1 MECGICNAIKKWFT
15 KKDDK
20 GDKDDK
26 DDRWFGK
33 NQKNLILIL
42 TFLFLLILTEIDQI
56 RKLNKY
62 NKDKINLAIDL
73 IDDLIKTYEYRHE
86 SFTISD
92 QPDKVEVTKQTI
104 DNLDKIKKILED

>member
-1 MECGICNAIKKWFT
+1 M
-15 KKDDK
+15 
-20 GDKDDK
+20 
-26 DDRWFGK
+26 
-33 NQKNLILIL
+33 LSILLYFL
-42 TFLFLLILTEIDQI
+42 TFSFLLVLSEIDQI
-56 RKLNKY
+56 RKLNKE
-62 NKDKINLAIDL
+62 KWDKINLAIEL